1 MQDRELPNSPK
12 HGGALSVRFYIVVI
26 AFVLLMGIAA
36 TVWVSHAE
44 NARMRAELLTLAN
57 MAAASIHIEELKALS
72 GTESDLQ
79 LPAYQLLKSHL
90 SLLRAANTLCR
101 FVYLTGIHEDG
112 TVFFFVDSE
121 PPDSEQTSPPG
132 ETYTEVSESFRNIF
146 LTGQP
151 YVEGPI
157 PDRWGNW
164 VSALVP
170 IFDTHPA
177 VPMAVMGID
186 VDARD
191 WTSDIFLRAAPVVTL
206 TLLLLALPTFFLLL
220 QRRADQA
227 RQRITASEARLAQS
241 ESAYRGIVM
250 SMLDIFYRVDAH
262 GRVAILSPS
271 AAGLLGYDS
280 IDEMLGNKVE
290 TIWAQPQQ
298 RAALMDEL
306 RHNGQ
311 IRDHELVTRHK
322 DGSELQMSVSVRM
335 LYDAAGNP
343 NGYEGIARDI
353 TDRKRAEKELKCSEE
368 KYRNMIE
375 SIEEGYFELDL
386 RNSLSFFNNA
396 LCRMVGRS
404 KEEFALVAFSDLVP
418 AEAFVRISQ
427 LAQNSANPSSAVRID
442 NLEIRRKDGTTL
454 SVDLSVS
461 PIVAANGAIAG
472 CRGLLRDISE
482 RKKSERQQ
490 QELEIQIQRAQKM
503 EAIGTL
509 AGGVAH
515 DLNNILSGIVSYPD
529 LVLMRLPPDSHLR
542 GPLESIKSSGVKASA
557 IVQDLLTLARRGV
570 SVAEVV
576 RLNDLIT
583 TYFNSPEFLKMKSF
597 HPRVSIHTDLDGQ
610 LMNIMGSSVHLSKTI
625 MNLVS
630 NAAEAMPNGGPITI
644 ATRTG
649 YVDFPIKGYDH
660 VQQGDYT
667 VLSVADGG
675 MGISAEDQARI
686 FEPFF
691 TKKKMGRS
699 GTGLGL
705 AVVWGTVKDHKGYID
720 IKSIEGQGTMFTLY
734 FPVTRK
740 VPALKKRALTIEEI
754 HGQGEKILVIDDVA
768 QQREIATAILTQ
780 LGYAVTTLSSGEEA
794 VPYLQTHPVDMVVL
808 DMIMDPGIDGLETY
822 ERIWS
827 QNPRQR
833 VILTS
838 GYSETERVKKA
849 LRLGARRYLKK
860 PYTLE
865 ILGIAVKEELPA
877 VTPPREP

>member
-1 MQDRELPNSPK
+1 MQDQKLTSSPK
-12 HGGALSVRFYIVVI
+12 NGGALSVRFYLAVM
-26 AFVLLMGIAA
+26 AFVLLTGIAA
-36 TVWVSHAE
+36 TIWVSHAE
-44 NARMRAELLTLAN
+44 DAHMRAGLLTLAN
-57 MAAASIHIEELKALS
+57 MAAASVHIEELTAL
-72 GTESDLQ
+72 GGAESDLQ
-79 LPAYQLLKSHL
+79 LPAYQVLKSHL
-90 SLLRAANTLCR
+90 SLLRAAHPLCR
-101 FVYLTGIHEDG
+101 FIYLTGIHEDG

-121 PPDSEQTSPPG
+121 PPDSEDYSPPG
-132 ETYTEVSESFRNIF
+132 QVYTEASDAFRAVF
-146 LTGQP
+146 STGQP
-151 YVEGPI
+151 LLEGPV
-157 PDRWGNW
+157 PDVWGNW

-170 IFDTHPA
+170 ISKANPA
-177 VPMAVMGID
+177 IPNAVLGID

-191 WTSDIFLRAAPVVTL
+191 WTRNILIRTAPVVTL

-227 RQRITASEARLAQS
+227 RQRIAISEARLAQS

-250 SMLDIFYRVDAH
+250 SMLDIFYRVDAN
-262 GRVAILSPS
+262 GTVTMTSPS
-271 AAGLLGYDS
+271 AAGILGYDS
-280 IDEMLGNKVE
+280 IDELLGIKVE

-306 RHNGQ
+306 RCKGET
-311 IRDHELVTRHK
+311 RDYELATRRK

-335 LYDAAGNP
+335 LYDSAGNP
-343 NGYEGIARDI
+343 DGYEGIARDI

-386 RNSLSFFNNA
+386 RSKLSFFNNA
-396 LCRMVGRS
+396 LCRMTGRS
-404 KEEFALVAFSDLVP
+404 KEELALVDFTDLVP
-418 AEAFVRISQ
+418 AEALVRISQ
-427 LAQNSANPSSAVRID
+427 SMRNSANSSSAVRIND
-442 NLEIRRKDGTTL
+442 LEIRRKDGTVL
-454 SVDLSVS
+454 CVDLSAS
-461 PIVAANGAIAG
+461 PIVAADGAIAG

-482 RKKSERQQ
+482 RKQSERQQ
-490 QELEIQIQRAQKM
+490 QELESQIQRAQKM

-529 LVLMRLPPDSHLR
+529 LVLMRLPPKSPLR

-570 SVAEVV
+570 TVAEVV

-583 TYFNSPEFLKMKSF
+583 AYFNSPEFLKMKSF
-597 HPRVSIHTDLDGQ
+597 HPRVSIHTDLDAR
-610 LMNIMGSSVHLSKTI
+610 LVNIIGSPVHLSKTI

-644 ATRTG
+644 TTRTG

-660 VQQGDYT
+660 VREGDYT

-675 MGISAEDQARI
+675 TGISPEDRARI

-720 IKSIEGQGTMFTLY
+720 IQSVEGQGTTFTLY

-740 VPALKKRALTIEEI
+740 APALKKRTLTREEI
-754 HGQGEKILVIDDVA
+754 HGHGEKILVIDDVA

-780 LGYAVTTLSSGEEA
+780 LGYAVATLASGEEA
-794 VPYLQTHPVDMVVL
+794 VPYLQTHPADMVVL
-808 DMIMDPGIDGLETY
+808 DMIMDPRIDGLETY

-827 QNPRQR
+827 HNPRQR

-838 GYSETERVKKA
+838 GYSVTERVKKA

-865 ILGIAVKEELPA
+865 TLGIAVKEELPA
-877 VTPPREP
+877 APPAEQ

>member
-1 MQDRELPNSPK
+1 MQGQGRSINPE
-12 HGGALSVRFYIVVI
+12 GAFTVPLYIGAVVV
-26 AFVLLMGIAA
+26 VLLISLAV
-36 TVWVSHAE
+36 TLWVARAE
-44 NARMRAELLTLAN
+44 DARMRAELLILAN
-57 MAAASIHIEELKALS
+57 MAAASVHIEELTAL
-72 GTESDLQ
+72 GGAESDLQ
-79 LPAYQLLKSHL
+79 LPGYQALKLHL
-90 SLLRAANTLCR
+90 RLLRAANRLCR
-101 FVYLTGIHEDG
+101 FIYLTGIHEDG
-112 TVFFFVDSE
+112 TVFFYVDSE
-121 PPDSEQTSPPG
+121 SPDSENYSPPG
-132 ETYTEVSESFRNIF
+132 EVYTEASDAFREVF
-146 LTGQP
+146 FTGQS

-170 IFDTHPA
+170 IFCVNPTLPC
-177 VPMAVMGID
+177 AVMGID

-191 WTSDIFLRAAPVVTL
+191 WTRNILMRCVPVVTL

-227 RQRITASEARLAQS
+227 RQRIAISEARVAQS

-262 GRVAILSPS
+262 GEVVMLSPS

-280 IDEMLGNKVE
+280 IDEMLGKKVE
-290 TIWAQPQQ
+290 TIWALPQQ
-298 RAALMDEL
+298 RDKLMDEL
-306 RHNGQ
+306 LRKGE
-311 IRDHELVTRHK
+311 IRDHELVSRRK
-322 DGSELQMSVSVRM
+322 DGSELQMSVTVRM

-343 NGYEGIARDI
+343 DGYEGIARDI
-353 TDRKRAEKELKCSEE
+353 GDRKRAEKELKSSEE

-386 RNSLSFFNNA
+386 QNNLSFFNNA
-396 LCRMVGRS
+396 LCRMAGLS
-404 KEEFALVAFSDLVP
+404 KEECVRVAFTDLVP

-427 LAQNSANPSSAVRID
+427 LMQDSSSASSAVHIND
-442 NLEIRRKDGTTL
+442 LEIRRKDGTSL
-454 SVDLSVS
+454 SVDLSAS
-461 PIVAANGAIAG
+461 PIVAVNGTITG

-490 QELEIQIQRAQKM
+490 QELEHQTQRAQKM

-529 LVLMRLPPDSHLR
+529 LVLLRLPPKSPLR
-542 GPLESIKSSGVKASA
+542 GPLESIKSSGLKASA

-570 SVAEVV
+570 TVEEVV

-583 TYFNSPEFLKMKSF
+583 SYFNSPEFLKMKSF
-597 HPRVSIHTDLDGQ
+597 HPWVSIHTDLDAQ
-610 LMNIMGSSVHLSKTI
+610 LMNIMGSPVHLSKTI

-644 ATRTG
+644 TTRTG

-660 VQQGDYT
+660 VQEGDYT

-675 MGISAEDQARI
+675 MGISPEDQARI

-705 AVVWGTVKDHKGYID
+705 AVVWGTVKDHKGYIN
-720 IKSIEGQGTMFTLY
+720 IHSVEGQGTTFTLY

-740 VPALKKRALTIEEI
+740 APSLKRRPLTKEEI
-754 HGQGEKILVIDDVA
+754 HGHGEKILVIDDVP

-780 LGYAVTTLSSGEEA
+780 LGYAVSALSSGEEA
-794 VPYLQTHPVDMVVL
+794 VLYLQTHAADMVVL

-865 ILGIAVKEELPA
+865 TLGIAIKEELPA
-877 VTPPREP
+877 VALPQEP